1 MRVLNEG
8 TRLAD
13 RYTLIRRLGR
23 GGMSETWLA
32 NDRQTGGRV
41 ALKFLQAELAT
52 DSRRRDQFHAE
63 WRLASRL
70 MHAHI
75 VRVFEYH
82 EDEDGPYFSLQYL
95 DGPPISDLTGQPLE
109 TQLRP
114 FGLIADALRY
124 AHGKGI
130 VHRDVTAANVMFDRR
145 GAPYLIDFGV
155 AQRTGADAPRGGGTP
170 VAQSPEQRRGEP
182 ARAADDIFALGVLM
196 HEVIT
201 GMPPEGHRSADTG
214 ANGEKL
220 PGSLSRLIND
230 MLAEEASDRPDAET
244 VSQRLADAGFAP
256 GVAVLPKSSAVNE
269 TLDPV
274 AVESIRPGRMT
285 GASAAAAP
293 VASRPTR
300 GLSPSVVGAGLA
312 VLLLAVFGVVFLLP
326 DAVEPPATDDVP
338 TAADA
343 TDGTAAATA
352 ASDEQGSTGDA
363 GDDAASARPDV
374 SSNQSIAPL
383 PGDDVAGFSENVGPA
398 GGASVGAL
406 KARTDKALGDL
417 LSRLERLRY
426 RGIERWGGQEYLD
439 AVDRYAAGDEA
450 YLAKNYESAHDH
462 YSAASR
468 MLEPLFDRID
478 DEFRRALGEARA
490 AFEARDFR
498 EAIRLYDLAVT
509 ITPGNAAAEQGLER
523 ARNLEDVLALT
534 ERGLEFEKVLELA
547 AARRA
552 FENAL
557 ELDPAWQP
565 AADALD
571 RVEVA
576 IVNLRF
582 EQLMT
587 EGFDALASGALDSA
601 RAAFNAAKS
610 LKSGSQQP
618 VDGLLQVDQEERLA
632 RIRSL
637 EARAA
642 SQVDNEQWEAAVD
655 TYREAL
661 AVDPDLQFAKEGLQ
675 LASER
680 VALHSRLQQFI
691 EEPDSLSQPRTMQ
704 AATDLLLAM
713 SRITPAGPRLND
725 QKEQLSRLLKRAATP
740 LTVELVSDNKTHVS
754 IFQVGKLGTFE
765 NRQLDLRPGTYV
777 AVGSRPGYRDVRLE
791 FRVAPE
797 VDIEP
802 IVVECEEP
810 I

>member
-23 GGMSETWLA
+23 GGMSEIWLA
-32 NDRQTGGRV
+32 SDRQTGGRV
-41 ALKFLQAELAT
+41 ALKFLQAELAE
-52 DSRRRDQFHAE
+52 DSRRRDLFHAE

-75 VRVFEYH
+75 VRVFEFH
-82 EDEDGPYFSLQYL
+82 DDEDGPFFSLQYL
-95 DGPPISDLTGQPLE
+95 DGPPISDLAGQPLE

-114 FGLIADALRY
+114 FGLLADALRY

-130 VHRDVTAANVMFDRR
+130 VHRDVTAANVLFDGR

-170 VAQSPEQRRGEP
+170 AAQSPGQRRGEP
-182 ARAADDIFALGVLM
+182 ASAADDIFALGVLM

-201 GMPPEGHRSADTG
+201 GTPPDGHRSADTG

-220 PGSLSRLIND
+220 PGSLKRLIDD

-244 VSQRLADAGFAP
+244 VSQRLADAGFAS
-256 GVAVLPKSSAVNE
+256 GVAALPESSAPDEVI
-269 TLDPV
+269 DPV
-274 AVESIRPGRMT
+274 AVESIRPVRKT
-285 GASAAAAP
+285 GASAPAAA
-293 VASRPTR
+293 ASRPSR
-300 GLSPSVVGAGLA
+300 GLSPSMVGAGLA

-326 DAVEPPATDDVP
+326 DVVESPARDNMP
-338 TAADA
+338 AAADA
-343 TDGTAAATA
+343 TAGTAEAPAE
-352 ASDEQGSTGDA
+352 SDEQGSTVDA
-363 GDDAASARPDV
+363 SGDAASAPPV
-374 SSNQSIAPL
+374 APSNQPIAPL
-383 PGDDVAGFSENVGPA
+383 PGDDAAGFSENLGPA
-398 GGASVGAL
+398 GDTSVGAL
-406 KARTDKALGDL
+406 KARTDEALGDL

-450 YLAKNYESAHDH
+450 YLAKNYESANEH
-462 YSAASR
+462 YRAASR
-468 MLEPLFDRID
+468 MLEPFFDRID
-478 DEFRRALGEARA
+478 GEFRRALNDARA

-534 ERGLEFEKVLELA
+534 ERGLEFEKNLELE

-557 ELDPAWQP
+557 EIDPAWQP

-576 IVNLRF
+576 LVDLRF

-610 LKSGSQQP
+610 LKAGSQQP

-661 AVDPDLQFAKEGLQ
+661 SVDPDLQFAKEGLQ

-680 VALHSRLQQFI
+680 AALHSRLQQFI

-740 LTVELVSDNKTHVS
+740 LTVELVSDNKTQVS